1 MIAKVHSIIPYGY
14 SGRLI
19 EVEGDISKSLP
30 SFNIVGMANKTVS
43 EARERVRSAITN
55 SSFSFPDKKVTVN
68 LAPAELN
75 KDGSHLDLP
84 IALSVLTLSQQ
95 ILQSDLDH
103 RIFVGELSLDGF
115 TKPVRGIINIIEAAK
130 IAGYSEIFLPA
141 ANLAQASLI
150 AGVKI
155 FGVTSLLELVLHLK
169 GVKLIQPLRE
179 RSKPTPD
186 PSQTNSPQTNSPPT
200 DSSQTKPSKAK
211 QHKTKSPQTSSIS
224 INSPQ
229 SKPIHVKNTTTPYP
243 LLDDIQGQALAK
255 RALTIAIAGHH
266 NILLSGPPGSGKSL
280 LAKAAAN
287 LLPPPSPAEQIE
299 ITKLHSLFS
308 TSENVISTRPFRS
321 PHHTASCSAMIGGGI
336 DAKPGEVSLAHR
348 GVLFL
353 DELPEY
359 PKPVLEALRQPLEDR
374 TVTVTRLHYH
384 LTYPADFMLIATMN
398 PCPCGYLGDPHHPCT
413 CTTRE
418 IDSYRKHLSG
428 PILDRIDMVIHVSQV
443 ETASLCL
450 KPNIVKNTETASTEH
465 SRVQQQILQSLT
477 RQAARFQS
485 PSLFNS
491 SLTPQSISN
500 YVKLTPTAE
509 ALLKQ
514 ASTSLRLSARV
525 FYKIIKV
532 AQTIADLEQSSSV
545 LPEHISEALSFR
557 QAST

>member
-95 ILQSDLDH
+95 ILQFDLDN

-150 AGVKI
+150 TGIKI

-169 GVKLIQPLRE
+169 GIKLIRPLRQ
-179 RSKPTPD
+179 RRKPTPN
-186 PSQTNSPQTNSPPT
+186 PSPANS
-200 DSSQTKPSKAK
+200 
-211 QHKTKSPQTSSIS
+211 
-224 INSPQ
+224 
-229 SKPIHVKNTTTPYP
+229 IHVKNTATPYP

-308 TSENVISTRPFRS
+308 TSENVICTRPFRS

-336 DAKPGEVSLAHR
+336 DARPGEVSLAHR

-418 IDSYRKHLSG
+418 IDAYRKHLSG

-465 SRVQQQILQSLT
+465 SGVQQQIQQSLT

-500 YVKLTPTAE
+500 YVKLTSTAE
-509 ALLKQ
+509 AILKQ
-514 ASTSLRLSARV
+514 ASTSLHLSARV

-557 QAST
+557 QTST